1 MSAIRID
8 KVVRYHPAAY
18 VIRYADGKTQTVR
31 LVNGRTCGHPR
42 RRTWHMNVL
51 AASLRDVPIAKI
63 VFRDLATASAPV
75 LAAVTLER

>member
-1 MSAIRID
+1 
-8 KVVRYHPAAY
+8 
-18 VIRYADGKTQTVR
+18 
-31 LVNGRTCGHPR
+31 
-42 RRTWHMNVL
+42 MNVL